1 MKKINENL
9 PPGMINRGDFT
20 RGIPFYGV
28 KGDFNFTLGRSQFT
42 PGISIKQTPL
52 TDMSRPGDP
61 GFTPMDNMLGR
72 LRHYFKPGDRVRGVM
87 VNSLLR
93 DKPKMVVGKVVKI
106 QPNYAN
112 DSIRVWV
119 KDQKTLK
126 VCEIYVESMQKIYES
141 VSPALSFNKFI
152 ETLHD

>member
-1 MKKINENL
+1 MKKIYENL

-20 RGIPFYGV
+20 RGIPFYGI

-61 GFTPMDNMLGR
+61 GFTPMDYMMGR
-72 LRHYFKPGDRVRGVM
+72 LKSYFKPGDRVRGVE

-93 DKPKMVVGKVVKI
+93 DRPKTIIGKIVKI
-106 QPNYAN
+106 KPDYSN

-126 VCEIYVESMQKIYES
+126 MYEIYVESMEKIYES
-141 VSPALSFNKFI
+141 QGLALSFNQFVQ
-152 ETLHD
+152 TLHD

>member
-1 MKKINENL
+1 MKKIYENL

-42 PGISIKQTPL
+42 PGVSVKQTPL

-61 GFTPMDNMLGR
+61 GFTPMDYMMGR
-72 LRHYFKPGDRVRGVM
+72 LKRFFKPGDRVRGVL
-87 VNSLLR
+87 VNSMIR
-93 DKPKMVVGKVVKI
+93 DNPKTVIGKIVKI
-106 QPNYAN
+106 LPNYSN
-112 DSIRVWV
+112 DSIRIWV

-126 VCEIYVESMQKIYES
+126 VSEVYLESIEKIYENQGQ
-141 VSPALSFNKFI
+141 ALSFNKFI
-152 ETLHD
+152 QTLHD